1 MEWWQIFIL
10 VVIGV
15 PTLIFIIAFIIVFSD
30 KDFRKDVLKKRPT
43 TKQLI
48 KYIIVG
54 ISLGLLITGDW
65 DEALVVI
72 GLLIALLL
80 LTNGINW
87 ISSGIN
93 NLFRNKD

>member
-15 PTLIFIIAFIIVFSD
+15 PTLIFIIALIIVLSD

-48 KYIIVG
+48 NYILVG
-54 ISLGLLITGDW
+54 ISLGFLITGNW
-65 DEALVVI
+65 EEALVII
-72 GLLIALLL
+72 GLSIALSL

-93 NLFRNKD
+93 NLFRNRD